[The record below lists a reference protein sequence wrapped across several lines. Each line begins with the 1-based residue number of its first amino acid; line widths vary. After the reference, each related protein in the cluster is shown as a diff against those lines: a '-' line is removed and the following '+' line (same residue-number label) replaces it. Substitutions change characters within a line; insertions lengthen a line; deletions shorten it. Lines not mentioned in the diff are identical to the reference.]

1 MCVICVKNK
10 NVKFP
15 EEKALRNC
23 WDNNPDMG
31 GFMYAY
37 NNEVYIKKGYMTY
50 EDFSR
55 ALNEARK
62 VTGDDVP
69 YVLHFRISTQGYDK
83 DCCQP
88 FPLSE
93 KMKNL
98 RKCKSKASIG
108 VAHNGILSM
117 TSDGAKNY
125 SDTMKFI
132 TDYLVDIIRG
142 LDYHKDKR
150 TLRLIERLIDGSRF
164 AILGRDG
171 VCTML
176 GKGWMEDK
184 PTGLWYSNNS
194 YAREPYSW
202 RTAPKVMNS
211 ALYDDEDY
219 WDEYWGSWGARNAW
233 SSYSEGTAKS
243 TEKSELGKI
252 DDVLDEIEDGMPPY
266 DFKYGSCPHS
276 LYDEDAYCSKELC
289 EGYHN
294 CQYVKDCKESSQAS
308 FRKVY
313 KYLGKKKPCTVVGA
327 MN

>member
-202 RTAPKVMNS
+202 TGMSIGVHGVQEMLGAHIRKGQPRALRRASLVRLTMFLTRLRMVCLRTTLSMARALTHSMTRMPTARRNS
-211 ALYDDEDY
+211 ARD
-219 WDEYWGSWGARNAW
+219 
-233 SSYSEGTAKS
+233 T
-243 TEKSELGKI
+243 T
-252 DDVLDEIEDGMPPY
+252 
-266 DFKYGSCPHS
+266 
-276 LYDEDAYCSKELC
+276 
-289 EGYHN
+289 
-294 CQYVKDCKESSQAS
+294 
-308 FRKVY
+308 
-313 KYLGKKKPCTVVGA
+313 TVS
-327 MN
+327 M